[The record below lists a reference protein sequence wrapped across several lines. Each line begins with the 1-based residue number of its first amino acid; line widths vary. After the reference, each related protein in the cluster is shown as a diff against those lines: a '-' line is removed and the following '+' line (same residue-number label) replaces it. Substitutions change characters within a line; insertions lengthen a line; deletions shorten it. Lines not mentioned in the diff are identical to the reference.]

1 MHHDLL
7 LVIGLLFAVSL
18 LTLLSPKLRIAYP
31 ILLVL
36 GGLLIAFIPGIPH
49 VRVDPELIFLIFL
62 PPLLYEAAWFTSWR
76 EFWKW
81 KRSIGMLAFGL
92 VFFTSL
98 VVGYFSTWL
107 IPGFTLGLGFLLGGI
122 ISPPD
127 AVAATSVLKGIH
139 IPKRANTIL
148 EGESLVNDAASLIV
162 FRFALAAVITGQF
175 SLNEAIEQFFILALG
190 GIIIGLLLA
199 NAVYFLHRAL
209 PTTASIDTALT
220 LMSPYLMYIIAE
232 ELHTSGVLAVVSGGL
247 FLSYRSH
254 AFLDHRSRLQAYHVW
269 STLIFML
276 NGLVFIL
283 IGLDLPDIVGG
294 MERQEL
300 HNSIIYGLLVSVLV
314 IAVRFLWMYPA
325 AHLPRLFFKHIR
337 EREPSPGWRMPTVLS
352 WAGMRGVVSLAS
364 ALAIPHTL
372 PSGEAFPH
380 RSTILVITFVVI
392 LVTLVGQGLTLPWI
406 VKKLKVQEVDPRMP
420 EEEQE
425 ITLRTRMVRA
435 VIDHLEAHPE
445 KTDQTVRAHQHFIQL
460 EQNYLRSIE
469 AIQRAEGV
477 VHQDDSNR
485 KMMLAAL
492 HVQRAALTAARRER
506 TFDDE
511 IIRKMESNLDLEETR
526 LSS

>member
-31 ILLVL
+31 ILLVI

-81 KRSIGMLAFGL
+81 KRSISMLAFGL

-98 VVGYFSTWL
+98 VVGYFTSWL
-107 IPGFTLGLGFLLGGI
+107 IPGFTLAMGFLLGGI

-139 IPKRANTIL
+139 IPKRATTIL

-162 FRFALAAVITGQF
+162 FRFALAAVVTGRF
-175 SLNEAIEQFFILALG
+175 SMHEAIEQFFMLSLG
-190 GIIIGLLLA
+190 GIAIGLVLA
-199 NAVYFLHRAL
+199 NVLYFLHRAL

-232 ELHTSGVLAVVSGGL
+232 EFHTSGVLAVVSGGL

-254 AFLDHRSRLQAYHVW
+254 AFLDHKSRLQAYNVW

-283 IGLDLPDIVGG
+283 IGLELPDIAAG
-294 MERQEL
+294 MVPAELRQA
-300 HNSIIYGLLVSVLV
+300 ITYGLLVSLLV
-314 IAVRFLWMYPA
+314 IVVRFAWMYPA
-325 AHLPRLFFKHIR
+325 AYVPRLLSRHIR
-337 EREPSPGWRMPTVLS
+337 EREASPGWRMPTVLS

-364 ALAIPHTL
+364 ALSIPHLL
-372 PSGEAFPH
+372 PNGEPFPQ
-380 RSTILVITFVVI
+380 RSMILMITFIVI
-392 LVTLVGQGLTLPWI
+392 LITLVGQGLTLPWI
-406 VKKLKVQEVDPRMP
+406 VRKLNVQEVDPRVS

-425 ITLRTRMVRA
+425 LALRSRMVRA
-435 VIDHLEAHPE
+435 VIDHLNGHPE
-445 KTDQTVRAHQHFIQL
+445 KNPTLERAHQHFIQL
-460 EQNYLRSIE
+460 EESYLRSLDNMRSAERQVHRDDTNRNMMRTLIK
-469 AIQRAEGV
+469 IQR
-477 VHQDDSNR
+477 D
-485 KMMLAAL
+485 AL
-492 HVQRAALTAARRER
+492 MKARRDR
-506 TFDDE
+506 IFDDE
-511 IIRKMESNLDLEETR
+511 LIRKIEGNLDLEETR
-526 LSS
+526 LNS